1 MNVTVRVSP
10 DVQLLVIGGKTMGL
24 LTIGTGAV
32 DAGVA
37 AVIGPVFAVLKV
49 LIDFPI
55 IAAEVPAAVGH
66 RFDGVRTL

>member
-1 MNVTVRVSP
+1 MR
-10 DVQLLVIGGKTMGL
+10 L
-24 LTIGTGAV
+24 LTIGTGVV

-37 AVIGPVFAVLKV
+37 AVIGPVFAALKV

-55 IAAEVPAAVGH
+55 IVAEVPAAVGH